1 MKFHNMDF
9 IANTTTIIDMEKKLP
24 TWMTIDHTTLGH
36 HMYEIN
42 IMDEI
47 DQMMKLHLWM
57 ELDHGPTKDC
67 NCCKLC
73 W

>member
-1 MKFHNMDF
+1 MD
-9 IANTTTIIDMEKKLP
+9 A
-24 TWMTIDHTTLGH
+24 IDHTNLGH
-36 HMYEIN
+36 HMDEVN

-67 NCCKLC
+67 NCCKVH